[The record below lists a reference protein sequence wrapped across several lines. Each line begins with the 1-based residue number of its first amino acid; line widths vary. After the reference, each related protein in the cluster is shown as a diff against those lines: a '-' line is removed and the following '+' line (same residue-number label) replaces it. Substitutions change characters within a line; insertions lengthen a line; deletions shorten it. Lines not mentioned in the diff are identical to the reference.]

1 MGNVPRRI
9 ISDTSPFVYKI
20 RVFAVSMMCPRRI
33 HPVFRHHSRL
43 VDGTN
48 VMRLEVLNLF
58 G

>member
-48 VMRLEVLNLF
+48 AHEI
-58 G
+58 GSS